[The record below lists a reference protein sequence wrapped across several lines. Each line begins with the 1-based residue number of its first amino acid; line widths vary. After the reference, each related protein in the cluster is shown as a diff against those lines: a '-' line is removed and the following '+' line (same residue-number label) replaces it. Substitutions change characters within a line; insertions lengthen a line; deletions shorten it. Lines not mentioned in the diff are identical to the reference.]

1 MTRFLVYIVAALVLS
16 ACAHERSQ
24 TNNRGTGGVQIE
36 SVSIETAITGIMTA
50 QSEAWNRGDI
60 PEFMEYYWKS
70 DQLRFGSGG
79 NVTRGWQGTLDRYLR
94 TYSSRERM
102 GHLDFSDLEIIAMA
116 SDAAVVHG
124 RWKLTR
130 DADTPSGLFTLVFR
144 NFGAGWVIISDTTT
158 SASAG

>member
-1 MTRFLVYIVAALVLS
+1 MTRFLVSIVAALVLS
-16 ACAHERSQ
+16 ACAHERGL
-24 TNNRGTGGVQIE
+24 TDNRSIGSIQIDTE
-36 SVSIETAITGIMTA
+36 ATETAITSIMTA

-60 PEFMEYYWKS
+60 PGFMEYYWKS

-79 NVTRGWQGTLDRYLR
+79 NITRGWQATLDRYLR

-102 GHLDFSDLEIIAMA
+102 GHLDFSDLEIIALA
-116 SDAAVVHG
+116 SDAAIVHG

-144 NFGAGWVIISDTTT
+144 NLGSGWVIVSDTTT